1 MKRSFARL
9 SARVT
14 PPASAAPVDFHG
26 SVAATAPRPN
36 AEIPG
41 QIDSD
46 SVREEN
52 QTGSNPV
59 KANPSQ
65 SDRIKP
71 QKIKKSAH
79 SLRLIAIQVFLP
91 SRRNPGL
98 TRANQG
104 KPSRPFPL
112 TGAALAVSFAHGT
125 HTRFP

>member
-71 QKIKKSAH
+71 QKIK
-79 SLRLIAIQVFLP
+79 
-91 SRRNPGL
+91 NPRIL
-98 TRANQG
+98 Y
-104 KPSRPFPL
+104 
-112 TGAALAVSFAHGT
+112 V
-125 HTRFP
+125 